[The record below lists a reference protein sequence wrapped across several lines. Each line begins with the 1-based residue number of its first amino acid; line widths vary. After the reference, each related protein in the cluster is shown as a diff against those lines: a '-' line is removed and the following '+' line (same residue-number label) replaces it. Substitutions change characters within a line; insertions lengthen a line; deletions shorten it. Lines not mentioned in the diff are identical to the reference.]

1 MALTPIQQVR
11 LLVQDNT
18 PGLYMIQDDE
28 IEFLLQRNND
38 NITRTS
44 VEAAK
49 IVILNLAVRG
59 DSTVDIFSLKGS
71 KSAEQYRMALEMFI
85 KDPNLNP
92 LLQNA
97 RGYFGGVSV
106 TDMRENDANSDNN
119 LVPNGY
125 STSTPSNYFDV

>member
-92 LLQNA
+92 LMQNA
-97 RGYFGGVSV
+97 RGYFGGVSL
-106 TDMRENDANSDNN
+106 TDMRENDANLDNN
-119 LVPNGY
+119 LVPTGFP
-125 STSTPSNYFDV
+125 TSIPNNYFSA